1 MDYSLH
7 HLNPVTTYKKKL
19 EIEIGAKS
27 LQATGWELK
36 MFYMGLTREEVCKNS
51 TFSFFFCLIFF
62 FKKNRNHFIIMLKRT
77 PKQRVEINNSLS
89 RTLLSNDTFSSFSSI
104 RSGVDFGRLKN
115 FSCFKETRKEINSTS
130 YCLLKKKKK
139 HSHSRSITRPNN

>member
-1 MDYSLH
+1 
-7 HLNPVTTYKKKL
+7 
-19 EIEIGAKS
+19 
-27 LQATGWELK
+27 

-51 TFSFFFCLIFF
+51 TFSFFFFCLIFFF

-130 YCLLKKKKK
+130 YCLCQKKKKNI
-139 HSHSRSITRPNN
+139 HTQEV